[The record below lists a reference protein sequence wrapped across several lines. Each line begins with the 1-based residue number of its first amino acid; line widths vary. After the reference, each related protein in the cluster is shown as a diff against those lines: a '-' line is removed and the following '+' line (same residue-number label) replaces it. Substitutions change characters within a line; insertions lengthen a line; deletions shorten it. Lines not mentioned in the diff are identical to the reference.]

1 MKRTLATPTLLALA
15 CAGALLAGI
24 GVRHSSVPPAAL
36 LPGPAGDHRTGLRPA
51 GGPAASPVVQRP
63 EHQTDLPGSS
73 IRIPAL
79 GITAA
84 IGSAVLD
91 DGVLDPPRDP
101 AEVGRWTG
109 SATLAAA
116 AGEVTLAGH
125 VNWAGLP
132 AFAFGRLAELHQGD
146 LVYTADPRGVQSAWR
161 VTAVT
166 ARAKSSG
173 IDPAAFAGPDG
184 SRRLA
189 LITCGGTYDPASAS
203 YADNVYVYA
212 IPA

>member
-1 MKRTLATPTLLALA
+1 MKRTLATPALLALA
-15 CAGALLAGI
+15 CVGALLVVI
-24 GVRHSSVPPAAL
+24 GVLHTSTPPAAP
-36 LPGPAGDHRTGLRPA
+36 LPHPAGDRLTAPRPA
-51 GGPAASPVVQRP
+51 PGAAATPALQRP
-63 EHQTDLPGSS
+63 EHQTGLPASS

-84 IGSAVLD
+84 IGSAVPD

-109 SATLAAA
+109 SAPLAAA

-132 AFAFGRLAELHQGD
+132 AFAFGRLADLHQGD
-146 LVYTADPRGVQSAWR
+146 LVYTSDPHGAQTAWR
-161 VTAVT
+161 ITAVT

-173 IDPAAFAGPDG
+173 IDPAAFDGPGG

-189 LITCGGTYDPASAS
+189 LITCGGAYDQASAS
-203 YADNVYVYA
+203 YMENVYVYA